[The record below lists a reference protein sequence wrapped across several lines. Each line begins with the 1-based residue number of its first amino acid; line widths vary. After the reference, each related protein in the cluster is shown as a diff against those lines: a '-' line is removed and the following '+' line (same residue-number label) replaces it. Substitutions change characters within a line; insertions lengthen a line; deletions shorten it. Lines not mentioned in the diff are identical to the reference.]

1 MNMDNQRTI
10 VSGMFKLLIIVS
22 LPLSIL
28 FGYLS
33 LTTNAGT
40 PLLSQ
45 QLTTEPTVI
54 LRIPLGVRQWTD
66 IGSVME
72 PVLQV
77 PVKTLEGF
85 VKTEFILDS
94 GAVISSLPRDWAGK
108 TGKDLALAKRISFRG
123 FGNTISFA
131 YQSDMTLRLG
141 SENVD
146 LPVVFTE
153 SEGTRSLLGRKGLF
167 DQYSIFFDHTNKMM
181 EIRK

>member
-1 MNMDNQRTI
+1 MDTRFSI
-10 VSGMFKLLIIVS
+10 IGGLLKLIIIVS
-22 LPLSIL
+22 LPLAII

-33 LTTNAGT
+33 ISTFQT
-40 PLLSQ
+40 PPSP
-45 QLTTEPTVI
+45 QLTAEPSV
-54 LRIPLGVRQWTD
+54 LLKIPLGMRQWTD
-66 IGSVME
+66 IGTVME

-77 PVKTLEGF
+77 PVQTLQGF
-85 VKTEFILDS
+85 EKNEFIVDS
-94 GAVISSLPRDWAGK
+94 GAVISSLPRDWAAK

-131 YQSDMTLRLG
+131 YQSNMVIRLG

-167 DQYSIFFDHTNKMM
+167 DQYSILFDHTNKMM

>member
-1 MNMDNQRTI
+1 MDNRLPFI
-10 VSGMFKLLIIVS
+10 GGLFKLLIIVS
-22 LPLSIL
+22 LPLTIL
-28 FGYLS
+28 FGFLS
-33 LTTNAGT
+33 LVAVPKTTT
-40 PLLSQ
+40 PQLLA
-45 QLTTEPTVI
+45 EPSVL

-77 PVKTLEGF
+77 PVKTLQGF
-85 VKTEFILDS
+85 QTTEFILDS
-94 GAVISSLPRDWAGK
+94 GAVISSLPRDWAAK
-108 TGKDLALAKRISFRG
+108 TGKDLAYAKRISFKG

-131 YQSDMTLRLG
+131 YQSDMTLRMG
-141 SENVD
+141 NEDIN